1 MANIWLGIGDGR
13 RGLMGFSDLCSHPR
27 QKPSRQVTRGAVLK
41 AGRADLALLI
51 GRERRL
57 LHRFQLRDQ

>member
-1 MANIWLGIGDGR
+1 
-13 RGLMGFSDLCSHPR
+13 MGFSDLCSHPR